1 MNRITLALV
10 TTAALLAANSARSE
24 TRIGV
29 AVNFANPPTCHV
41 ETPTVVYA
49 PPPAPGY
56 WKEVAVKT
64 LIPARW
70 VVSHD
75 RWGRPIRTFEPA
87 YFAYVTNRVWVE
99 APIRIPHNGYTPD
112 RGGWNR

>member
-10 TTAALLAANSARSE
+10 TTAALLTANSARAD

-29 AVNFANPPTCHV
+29 EFNVARPPFCH
-41 ETPTVVYA
+41 TDCPTVIYA
-49 PPPAPGY
+49 PPTAPGY
-56 WKEVAVKT
+56 WKDVAVKT
-64 LIPARW
+64 LVPARW

-75 RWGRPIRTFEPA
+75 RCGHPIRIFEPG
-87 YFAYVTNRVWVE
+87 YYTYVTNRVWVE
-99 APIRIPHNGYTPD
+99 LPPGNRHHGYAAE